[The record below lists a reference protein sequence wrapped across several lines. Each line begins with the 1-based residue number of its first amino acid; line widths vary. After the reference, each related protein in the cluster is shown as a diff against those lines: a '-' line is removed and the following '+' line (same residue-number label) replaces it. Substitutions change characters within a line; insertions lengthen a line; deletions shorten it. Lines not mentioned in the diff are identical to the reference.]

1 MEFIISDQ
9 DGMEVD
15 ILKERQYIDMDCGGD
30 NDFEIQISRKLYKSL
45 GINEGWRIGVP
56 GTEYGGII
64 HKIKNSSSTNKV
76 TLSGP
81 TWRGLLTKKIIE
93 PDPGEDYKI
102 VSGEANTIINNL
114 SCIEFDGIFSCT
126 GTSGIMINNYHFD
139 RYISHLDGL
148 EKMLRFQNARLN
160 IAYDSGEPNKASYV
174 KLSAVPIEDYSDEIE
189 YSRDGTLSYL
199 TFEFERYTGGINH
212 LICLGKGDL
221 KDRLVIHLYVQ
232 KDGSIGSEKYYTGK
246 DERVD
251 VYDYPN
257 AESAADLQEK
267 GIERL
272 KKLMSYTNMDMDL
285 VNRSLSGIRG
295 VTDNIDIGDIVG
307 GRDFDTGI
315 YLSKQITRKII
326 RVKNGKESIEYSVG
340 KNTLNRSTATAPVEP
355 EDAYQKQID
364 ALKGDLPYV
373 TLESFGGAG
382 DGETINDDAF
392 IEAMKSGYNI
402 ALHGGKIYK
411 FSGNYIDLGNYGRR
425 VTIKGNNAIVKN
437 LSFKWNINESNNRVV
452 NSAVDEFPISFED
465 IKFADNVRPIILTAS
480 NVDVKRC
487 NFSGCKYCFAFPEYY
502 IDYFHMSDCYFY
514 STTNVV
520 STFDYD
526 GTEKEYGVY
535 GDWFVFERCHFSFD
549 EGAKVFANS
558 PNHAGSVYFINC
570 LHGIYTI
577 NNSAYYRYRFIFKG
591 HHFEKGI
598 IINNTPTIPIP
609 QGFVKIS
616 DSYMYSTSFP
626 DVVDGITLD
635 NVEINYGNSGNYKV
649 IECERGKYIRKFAE
663 SMIEF
668 DEFEFKHGDKPPKP
682 ITPDTSSNYYTSGTM
697 NSKSYQKYD
706 SVHRFRYAI
715 ATSLEKDRLWF
726 NGQTKTIYFSSEF
739 SNTANRTCACSIYT
753 NCYVYLKNVYVH
765 IFKYM
770 DDVLY
775 RCVIP
780 ITQYL
785 KSDATVSSNGLFQFY
800 DEPEG
805 VFGCPWIEYDGA
817 VAYET

>member
-9 DGMEVD
+9 NGMEVD

-114 SCIEFDGIFSCT
+114 SCVAFDGIFSCT
-126 GTSGIMINNYHFD
+126 GASGIMINNYHFE
-139 RYISHLDGL
+139 RYVDHLAGL
-148 EKMLRFQNARLN
+148 EKMLLTKNARLN

-285 VNRSLSGIRG
+285 VNQSLSGIRG
-295 VTDNIDIGDIVG
+295 VTDSIDIGDIVG

-364 ALKGDLPYV
+364 GLKGDMSGKLDIAGIDLTDKTLSQVVEFIASKPQRMVFGHLKLPAEAAPDGIGWYKA
-373 TLESFGGAG
+373 LCALLNAPYGSSDIAG
-382 DGETINDDAF
+382 HMLLLKGDREWVGYITGKSDFAVSWMEINHDDASDF
-392 IEAMKSGYNI
+392 VVAQGTSGIWAYRKWNSGYAECWGAHSFTPSWTVAGNLYYCYTSAI
-402 ALHGGKIYK
+402 SLPFTFVNLQSFTATCMNSPLLRWASGNRKDGKQSTVNALVMQCNDSSTSSVLLALH
-411 FSGNYIDLGNYGRR
+411 
-425 VTIKGNNAIVKN
+425 
-437 LSFKWNINESNNRVV
+437 
-452 NSAVDEFPISFED
+452 
-465 IKFADNVRPIILTAS
+465 
-480 NVDVKRC
+480 C
-487 NFSGCKYCFAFPEYY
+487 
-502 IDYFHMSDCYFY
+502 H
-514 STTNVV
+514 
-520 STFDYD
+520 
-526 GTEKEYGVY
+526 GTWK
-535 GDWFVFERCHFSFD
+535 
-549 EGAKVFANS
+549 
-558 PNHAGSVYFINC
+558 
-570 LHGIYTI
+570 
-577 NNSAYYRYRFIFKG
+577 
-591 HHFEKGI
+591 
-598 IINNTPTIPIP
+598 
-609 QGFVKIS
+609 
-616 DSYMYSTSFP
+616 
-626 DVVDGITLD
+626 
-635 NVEINYGNSGNYKV
+635 
-649 IECERGKYIRKFAE
+649 
-663 SMIEF
+663 
-668 DEFEFKHGDKPPKP
+668 
-682 ITPDTSSNYYTSGTM
+682 
-697 NSKSYQKYD
+697 
-706 SVHRFRYAI
+706 
-715 ATSLEKDRLWF
+715 
-726 NGQTKTIYFSSEF
+726 
-739 SNTANRTCACSIYT
+739 
-753 NCYVYLKNVYVH
+753 
-765 IFKYM
+765 
-770 DDVLY
+770 
-775 RCVIP
+775 
-780 ITQYL
+780 
-785 KSDATVSSNGLFQFY
+785 
-800 DEPEG
+800 
-805 VFGCPWIEYDGA
+805 
-817 VAYET
+817 